1 VRLVAVVKLIAEG
14 LGPGVEDDGDVRG
27 RIVAAVLLDQLVQHI
42 AEAGDGADR
51 QPVRLARQG
60 RQAVIGAEDIA
71 RAVNQHQ
78 AVSGFGGGGVLSVGH
93 VGFAGG

>member
-1 VRLVAVVKLIAEG
+1 MRLVAVIEFVAEG

-27 RIVAAVLLDQLVQHI
+27 RVVAAVLLDQLVQHV
-42 AEAGDGADR
+42 AVAGDRADR
-51 QPVRLARQG
+51 QAVRLARQG

-71 RAVNQHQ
+71 RAVDQHQ